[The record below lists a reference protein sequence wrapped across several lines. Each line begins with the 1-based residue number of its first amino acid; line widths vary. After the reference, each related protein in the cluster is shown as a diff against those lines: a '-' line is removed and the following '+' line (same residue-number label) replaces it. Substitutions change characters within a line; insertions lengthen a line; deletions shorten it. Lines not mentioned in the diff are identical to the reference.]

1 MARNIQSRS
10 KCNVQMSNLPE
21 HGTRGAHGEALSLQ
35 SGLAQVTTFPLATVS
50 HYIYVIEMFVFNI
63 CPPYR
68 KQTQLAEIWR
78 SYRWGR
84 PLSFLPFKI
93 NTSWQIFFLR
103 ESNPLESSS
112 QHNIR
117 QGMETQASLG
127 LKNANSMGINMMEAG
142 NPCARDTFS
151 ALSGRAEMLQTIP
164 GPPSPPMSE
173 PQSWSP
179 WTLGSQSSLG
189 SLGSSSWSSPSP
201 SGCWT
206 PPSSPPMPS
215 LMSPS
220 SPPNSPATQ
229 GENHLMENLIKLLHI
244 NNWKRLNIKESEG
257 EQSMYCK

>member
-1 MARNIQSRS
+1 MFCFKS
-10 KCNVQMSNLPE
+10 KHILP
-21 HGTRGAHGEALSLQ
+21 
-35 SGLAQVTTFPLATVS
+35 
-50 HYIYVIEMFVFNI
+50 
-63 CPPYR
+63 
-68 KQTQLAEIWR
+68 
-78 SYRWGR
+78 
-84 PLSFLPFKI
+84 
-93 NTSWQIFFLR
+93 FLR

-127 LKNANSMGINMMEAG
+127 LKSATSMGINMMGAG
-142 NPCARDTFS
+142 NLCARDTFS
-151 ALSGRAEMLQTIP
+151 ALSGRAEMPQTNP
-164 GPPSPPMSE
+164 GPPSPPMNE

-220 SPPNSPATQ
+220 SPPSSPATQ
-229 GENHLMENLIKLLHI
+229 GENHLMENLIKLLHM
-244 NNWKRLNIKESEG
+244 NN
-257 EQSMYCK
+257 